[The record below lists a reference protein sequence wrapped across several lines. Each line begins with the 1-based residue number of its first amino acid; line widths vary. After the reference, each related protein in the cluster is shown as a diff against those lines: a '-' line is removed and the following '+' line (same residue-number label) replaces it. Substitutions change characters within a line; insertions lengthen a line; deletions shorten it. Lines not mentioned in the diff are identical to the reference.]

1 MVFIELVVFWCLSS
15 CKTLPHLS
23 LWDAF
28 PVGPLPALPSKYH
41 KYRKCNAMFSWT
53 AETANAGR
61 YSLAF
66 SKDRVVWYLEMIL
79 CSYFPG
85 LCFLYIQV
93 SHCHLQWD
101 TTCTGLLHAR
111 FCDGF
116 HHSLLLSH
124 WSFFCVCTFSK
135 KTACW
140 ALSPLGLIPQAF
152 LESRSYNKGC
162 RKNRADQWTQS
173 CCAVVFSPL
182 TQSMRICV
190 FLPICLF
197 LLLLSQK
204 VLSQKLP
211 SFLFG

>member
-1 MVFIELVVFWCLSS
+1 M
-15 CKTLPHLS
+15 LS
-23 LWDAF
+23 LWVQSQRYLQNTTNTESAM
-28 PVGPLPALPSKYH
+28 PCSAEQQKLPMQEGTALH
-41 KYRKCNAMFSWT
+41 
-53 AETANAGR
+53 
-61 YSLAF
+61 LAKIVLCDIWRW
-66 SKDRVVWYLEMIL
+66 SL

-93 SHCHLQWD
+93 FPCHLQWD

-124 WSFFCVCTFSK
+124 WSFFSVCTFSK

-152 LESRSYNKGC
+152 LDSRSYNKEC

-182 TQSMRICV
+182 TQSMRICF
-190 FLPICLF
+190 FLPIFLCKKSHIS

-204 VLSQKLP
+204 VLSKKLP